1 MIYRERRVKRERNK
15 QTHFENFTKHPCWP
29 LSLRLFFKK
38 TLTMFIMEGSGAEA
52 DGAEESKM
60 LLVLILERTESSD
73 DATFSLSLSV

>member
-1 MIYRERRVKRERNK
+1 
-15 QTHFENFTKHPCWP
+15 
-29 LSLRLFFKK
+29 
-38 TLTMFIMEGSGAEA
+38 MFIMEGSGAEA